1 MHELN
6 RMFVPSQVSHYSKK
20 NYNYNHFVLFFSS
33 GWFQIIAKIAKLKR
47 NLFTDPRDIF
57 KDGRGIVQGIN
68 KLADYKSVD
77 SHIFYAIVVTN
88 DNEMEMQIATTRL
101 RSWAYK
107 QLMFLMSLLKVWQG

>member
-20 NYNYNHFVLFFSS
+20 NYNYNQFVFVYFFSS

-68 KLADYKSVD
+68 KLADHKSQ
-77 SHIFYAIVVTN
+77 SIVTFF
-88 DNEMEMQIATTRL
+88 MPQ
-101 RSWAYK
+101 
-107 QLMFLMSLLKVWQG
+107 